1 MTLPVRHEAS
11 DRLVRCRAT
20 ERYPLGRRARLEL
33 DEIAVYRNEK
43 VTLSFTCGIDWAE
56 SHHDVALID
65 ERGVV
70 LAHRRIDTGTAGFA
84 ALLTLIGE
92 HGGGVDDTVIA
103 VETDKNLIVVALV
116 EAGFTV
122 YPINPRA
129 VARYRERFGQAGGK
143 SDPGDAAVLAHILR
157 TDRHL
162 HRRMPANTN
171 QAGAVKVLARQHQE
185 AIWALHQTVSR
196 LRSVLLEFYPQALQA
211 FPNLKH
217 YAATTV
223 LAAAPT
229 PGDAQKLTKTRVTSL
244 LRRSGRGN
252 HPVLAERILTA
263 LRTPALRQPTCVE
276 MAYGHVVQ
284 GLVGSVVAM
293 RAAVDELEK
302 ALMCE
307 FDQHPQSTLLRS
319 VPGLGPVLAAR
330 ILAEVG
336 DDPARF
342 SNPQSL
348 RAYAGTAPVTIAS
361 GRSHYVKARKVRNKR
376 LADACHWWAFTILT
390 KSVGAREH
398 YDRRRAAGD
407 HHNAA
412 LRNLANKLL
421 GRLWWCLTNHQ
432 PWTEDGAWPNASP
445 PEEATAA

>member
-1 MTLPVRHEAS
+1 LPSIE
-11 DRLVRCRAT
+11 
-20 ERYPLGRRARLEL
+20 EE
-33 DEIAVYRNEK
+33 
-43 VTLSFTCGIDWAE
+43 VTLSITCGIDWAE
-56 SHHDVALID
+56 AHHDVALID
-65 ERGVV
+65 EHGVV
-70 LAHRRIDTGTAGFA
+70 VTHRRIGTGTAGFSD
-84 ALLTLIGE
+84 LLMLIAE
-92 HGGGVDDTVIA
+92 HGGGVDGTAIA

-157 TDRHL
+157 TDRHM
-162 HRRMPANTN
+162 HRRLPANTN
-171 QAGAVKVLARQHQE
+171 QAGAIKVLARQHQE

-196 LRSVLLEFYPQALQA
+196 LRSVLLDFYPQALQA

-217 YAATTV
+217 HAATTV
-223 LAAAPT
+223 LAAVPT

-252 HPVLAERILTA
+252 HPVLAERILTE

-276 MAYGHVVQ
+276 VAYGHTVQ
-284 GLVGSVVAM
+284 GLVGTVAAM
-293 RAAVDELEK
+293 RVAVDELEK
-302 ALMCE
+302 ALLCE
-307 FDQHPQSTLLRS
+307 FDKHPQSTLLRS
-319 VPGLGPVLAAR
+319 VPGLGPILAAR

-342 SNPQSL
+342 NDPRRL

-376 LADACHWWAFTILT
+376 LADACHWWAFTTLT
-390 KSVGAREH
+390 KSVGARAH

-412 LRNLANKLL
+412 LRNLANKLI
-421 GRLWWCLTNHQ
+421 GRLWWCLVNNQ
-432 PWTEDGAWPNASP
+432 PWDEQGAWPLTTNTDK
-445 PEEATAA
+445 ATAA